1 MDDENKENKEDSRVL
16 QPMIEEDR
24 ATRITNQVVKRYKPR
39 TRLLPNNQSMKNCP
53 LLQLFLQFYYIIYN
67 RNI

>member
-1 MDDENKENKEDSRVL
+1 MDNENKENKEDSSVL

-39 TRLLPNNQSMKNCP
+39 TRLLPNNQSMK
-53 LLQLFLQFYYIIYN
+53 F
-67 RNI
+67 